1 MEGKPTSILTV
12 FVLGLLL
19 ESLPAAIPFGRLM
32 PLHYGA
38 DDIRTIVMQ
47 RVESEPLLS
56 LPLDNFPELRLS
68 TASTAEPG
76 VGTLSASNGIRS
88 F

>member
-32 PLHYGA
+32 LLHYGP
-38 DDIRTIVMQ
+38 DDIRTIA
-47 RVESEPLLS
+47 RTIFGPLLCGVLKVS
-56 LPLDNFPELRLS
+56 LCSHYR
-68 TASTAEPG
+68 
-76 VGTLSASNGIRS
+76 
-88 F
+88 